1 VIGWG
6 DADCQG
12 YRNISNSLKEEKI
25 DLNNQRMK
33 IAHKGGPQPCQL
45 SPVDIGTI
53 VQYAQQLQVLIWR
66 DLQRSEADFG
76 VLCKPSVSVQ
86 PTSKEKASSRSPNKP
101 SHEVPPPNLCFNV
114 RY

>member
-1 VIGWG
+1 
-6 DADCQG
+6 
-12 YRNISNSLKEEKI
+12 
-25 DLNNQRMK
+25 MK

-76 VLCKPSVSVQ
+76 VLCKPSDRSSQQAKRKPPLGLRINLRMKFLHQIFVL
-86 PTSKEKASSRSPNKP
+86 TSDIDAATWQVPGKQVGQLTCGFAKSRAGSI
-101 SHEVPPPNLCFNV
+101 V
-114 RY
+114 